1 MKYYGLIRKNRGLTQ
16 VIDGAA
22 RGAIGS
28 AYIFACEDQ
37 SVCDE
42 ATALFIAAFIAG
54 KADEKT
60 ADKVLRG
67 GYADV
72 KTVPAP
78 DRRDVKV
85 DDVKALL
92 DDVYY
97 TPIELSKKFYV
108 VSYADTAN
116 EQAQNKLLKTLEE
129 PPSSSCIILKCRNL
143 AGILP
148 TVKSRCAKI
157 GILPFD
163 ESDVEEYLAGKY
175 PADERFYFALGVSKG
190 FPGIAE
196 KALNGGEDYALFRIV
211 RETFLY
217 MKTSKDL
224 LHYSAL
230 WIAERQ
236 SMVGL
241 LDYAELFLS
250 DFVKFCNREGELL
263 TLRFATKDFIAMQAM
278 GYNAESAIKIL
289 PFITESKRKLDFY
302 CNAQAVADWI
312 LYKILEVKTKCQ
324 K

>member
-1 MKYYGLIRKNRGLTQ
+1 VKYYDLILKNRNLVK
-16 VIDGAA
+16 VIDSFS

-28 AYIFACEDQ
+28 AYLIACEDKY
-37 SVCDE
+37 VCDE
-42 ATALFIAAFIAG
+42 ATALLIAAFIAG

-60 ADKVLRG
+60 ADRVLRG

-72 KTVPAP
+72 KTIPVP

-85 DDVKALL
+85 DDVKGML

-97 TPIELSKKFYV
+97 TPIELDKKFYV
-108 VSYADTAN
+108 VSYFDTAN
-116 EQAQNKLLKTLEE
+116 DQAQNKLLKTLEE
-129 PPSSSCIILKCRNL
+129 PPASACIILKCKDF

-148 TVKSRCAKI
+148 TVKSRCSKI
-157 GILPFD
+157 NVLSFPIR
-163 ESDVEEYLAGKY
+163 DVEEYLASKY
-175 PADERFYFALGVSKG
+175 AQDERFYFALGVSRG

-196 KALNGGEDYALFRIV
+196 DALLGGEGYELFRIV

-224 LHYSAL
+224 LHYAAIWSNQ
-230 WIAERQ
+230 RQ
-236 SMVGL
+236 NMVGL

-250 DFVKFCNREGELL
+250 DFVKFCNHEGELASL
-263 TLRFATKDFIAMQAM
+263 SFATKDFIAMQSL
-278 GYNAESAIKIL
+278 GYNAESALKIL
-289 PFITESKRKLDFY
+289 PYLTESKRKLDYY

-312 LYKILEVKTKCQ
+312 LYKILEEKTKCQ